1 MAKTSTTHGKYKG
14 VIVSKTDLRKLN
26 ARLTAKKKDITKF
39 IIFRFEQI
47 GEEAV
52 KIARENGSY
61 NDITGNLRSSIGY
74 IILNDGKIVRRGQ
87 PETFPGKD
95 GKGDGAKGASEGQR
109 LLNTLKAKFP
119 WGIVL
124 IICAGMEYAA
134 FVENVKHKD
143 VLTSAEHLAERLL
156 KSLLGNIVSET

>member
-1 MAKTSTTHGKYKG
+1 MPKTSETHGKYKG
-14 VIVSKTDLRKLN
+14 VIVSKTDFRKLN
-26 ARLTAKKKDITKF
+26 AKLSMTRKEITDF
-39 IIFRFEQI
+39 ILFRFEQI

-52 KIARENGSY
+52 KIARKNGSY
-61 NDITGNLRSSIGY
+61 HDVTGNLRSSIGY
-74 IILNDGKIVRRGQ
+74 IILNDGKIVQRGA
-87 PETFPGKD
+87 PERFPKKED
-95 GKGDGAKGASEGQR
+95 GSKGEAEGQA

-143 VLTSAEHLAERLL
+143 VLTSAEHLAESLM
-156 KSLLGNIVSET
+156 KKLLGKIISET

>member
-1 MAKTSTTHGKYKG
+1 MPKTSETHGKYKG
-14 VIVSKTDLRKLN
+14 VIVSKTDFRKLN
-26 ARLTAKKKDITKF
+26 AKLSAKRSEITDF

-52 KIARENGSY
+52 KIARDNGSY
-61 NDITGNLRSSIGY
+61 HDVTGNLRSSIGY
-74 IILNDGKIVRRGQ
+74 VILNDGKIVKQGA
-87 PETFPGKD
+87 PKTFAGSS
-95 GKGDGAKGASEGQR
+95 GDGAKGAAEGQA
-109 LLNTLKAKFP
+109 LLNRLKAKFP

-143 VLTSAEHLAERLL
+143 VLTSAEHLAESLM
-156 KSLLGNIVSET
+156 KKLLGKLISET

>member
-14 VIVSKTDLRKLN
+14 VIVSKTDIRKLN
-26 ARLTAKKKDITKF
+26 AKLSSKRKEITDF
-39 IIFRFEQI
+39 ITLRFEQI

-61 NDITGNLRSSIGY
+61 HDITGNLRSSIGY

-87 PETFPGKD
+87 PETYAGSS
-95 GKGDGAKGASEGQR
+95 GDGAKGVAEGQA
-109 LLNTLKAKFP
+109 LLNRLKAKFP

-143 VLTSAEHLAERLL
+143 VLTSAEHLAESLM
-156 KSLLGNIVSET
+156 KTLLGKIVSET